1 MRDLLRHPRAAA
13 AAIAAVLAAC
23 AVLALERG
31 PDWTPAPLV
40 EVVSWL
46 FGYPPPLAARMV
58 IAAELALAAA
68 VLVAGTRAWNLFAS
82 VSLAFFALA
91 CASRG
96 FNDGIAAMV
105 PSILALAAGAVLI
118 AHARWARPE
127 HSSAAR
133 RGLSPGW
140 SLLAGLFAATATSNL
155 TAGVEFRAVREARAA
170 ASASAKKPDRPV
182 SIDLDLSG
190 AIGKRLSDTAIA
202 SYLRD
207 VVDEIGD
214 GDAFIV
220 FYNPDCETCHTVFRE
235 HFLAPRPELVFAV
248 EIPLADGAVSAAR
261 GEREPI
267 ECLGCQMRSLP
278 QGPLWMI
285 APPMT
290 VKVTGG
296 VVTCVADRFGGDC
309 FTAAQP

>member
-1 MRDLLRHPRAAA
+1 MAN
-13 AAIAAVLAAC
+13 AAVLVAC

-31 PDWTPAPLV
+31 PGWTPAPLV
-40 EVVSWL
+40 EVTAWL

-68 VLVAGTRAWNLFAS
+68 VLVAGTRAWNLFAA

-96 FNDGIAAMV
+96 FREGFAAMV
-105 PSILALAAGAVLI
+105 PSLLALAAGLGLVAY
-118 AHARWARPE
+118 ARWARPMP
-127 HSSAAR
+127 SATAR

-140 SLLAGLFAATATSNL
+140 SLLAGLFAATAASNL

-170 ASASAKKPDRPV
+170 ASASAAKTDRPV
-182 SIDLDLSG
+182 SIDLDMSG
-190 AIGKRLSDTAIA
+190 TIGKRLSDTPVAG
-202 SYLRD
+202 YLRD

-235 HFLAPRPELVFAV
+235 HFMAPRPELVFAV
-248 EIPLADGAVSAAR
+248 EIPLASGAVSAAR

-278 QGPLWMI
+278 QGPMWMI

-309 FTAAQP
+309 FNAPQP